1 MEVHHHPHIPTH
13 AKPWKEYL
21 LEGLMIFVAVTL
33 GYGAEN
39 VREHYV
45 ETKKAIISAK
55 NLYVDVTYDS
65 IGYAGTQRNRAKQDS
80 CFEIINT
87 LYNNNQLDKEPAT
100 VYAAHGYIALR
111 MLKQMNTLALDE
123 VKNSGTLKFL
133 ESDELKAAIQRYA
146 SLGSGLKLREQREFG
161 YIDRMI
167 DPISINNFEFNFFRI
182 AVDNFKIKDNKIVV
196 VEDLSFTEPKTANL
210 IAVLKSLNL
219 SDNKVLI
226 LTPGTDMNVFKSGR
240 NLRKVAVLEAN
251 KPSTYEII
259 NAGTVV
265 LLESALTVLENSL
278 TLDTKEA

>member
-80 CFEIINT
+80 CFEIINGF
-87 LYNNNQLDKEPAT
+87 YNNNTLDKEIPAI
-100 VYAAHGYIALR
+100 YAAHGCMTLR
-111 MLKQMNTLALDE
+111 MLHQMNSLALDE
-123 VKNSGTLKFL
+123 VKSSGTLKFL

-146 SLGSGLKLREQREFG
+146 SLGNGLKLREQREFG
-161 YIDRMI
+161 YIDRML
-167 DPISINNFEFNFFRI
+167 DPISIKNFEFNFYR
-182 AVDNFKIKDNKIVV
+182 AAGDNFKIDSNKIVV
-196 VEDLSFTEPKTANL
+196 TVPIPANL
-210 IAVLKSLNL
+210 KIMKKDQLDW
-219 SDNKVLI
+219 DNYISILGMLQTIRQSTNNNYIEPTQKQCHELLTLLRNYLI
-226 LTPGTDMNVFKSGR
+226 EHD
-240 NLRKVAVLEAN
+240 A
-251 KPSTYEII
+251 
-259 NAGTVV
+259 
-265 LLESALTVLENSL
+265 LEN
-278 TLDTKEA
+278 TH

>member
-45 ETKKAIISAK
+45 ETKKALISAK

-196 VEDLSFTEPKTANL
+196 SVPIPVNVKIMKKDQLDWDNYIAILGMLKTIRASTDENYIKPTQKQCHELLTLLRNYL
-210 IAVLKSLNL
+210 IKHDA
-219 SDNKVLI
+219 
-226 LTPGTDMNVFKSGR
+226 
-240 NLRKVAVLEAN
+240 
-251 KPSTYEII
+251 
-259 NAGTVV
+259 
-265 LLESALTVLENSL
+265 LENIH
-278 TLDTKEA
+278 

>member
-21 LEGLMIFVAVTL
+21 LEGFMIFVAVTL

-45 ETKKAIISAK
+45 ETKKALISAK

-65 IGYAGTQRNRAKQDS
+65 IGYASTKVNRNKQDS

-87 LYNNNQLDKEPAT
+87 YYNNNALDKEIPA

-111 MLKQMNTLALDE
+111 MLHQMNTLALDE

-133 ESDELKAAIQRYA
+133 ESNELKAAIQRYA

-161 YIDRMI
+161 YIDRMV
-167 DPISINNFEFNFFRI
+167 DPISIKNFEFNFYR
-182 AVDNFKIKDNKIVV
+182 AAPDNFKIENKTIVV
-196 VEDLSFTEPKTANL
+196 TIPIPTNL
-210 IAVLKSLNL
+210 KILKNNQLDWDNYIAILGMLQTIRQSTDKEYISPTQEQCHELLFLLRNY
-219 SDNKVLI
+219 LI
-226 LTPGTDMNVFKSGR
+226 KHD
-240 NLRKVAVLEAN
+240 
-251 KPSTYEII
+251 
-259 NAGTVV
+259 
-265 LLESALTVLENSL
+265 AL
-278 TLDTKEA
+278 

>member
-65 IGYAGTQRNRAKQDS
+65 IGYARNTINRSRQDS
-80 CFEIINT
+80 CFEIINAF
-87 LYNNNQLDKEPAT
+87 YNNNTLDKEIPA
-100 VYAAHGYIALR
+100 VYAAHGCMALR
-111 MLKQMNTLALDE
+111 MLHQMNSLALDE
-123 VKNSGTLKFL
+123 VKSSGTLKFL

-146 SLGSGLKLREQREFG
+146 SLGAGLKLREQREYG

-167 DPISINNFEFNFFRI
+167 DPISIRNFEFNFYRD
-182 AVDNFKIKDNKIVV
+182 AGDNFKIKDNKIVITV
-196 VEDLSFTEPKTANL
+196 PIPANL
-210 IAVLKSLNL
+210 KIMKKDQLDW
-219 SDNKVLI
+219 DNYISILGMLQTIRQSTNSNYIKPTQKQCHELLTLLRNYLI
-226 LTPGTDMNVFKSGR
+226 KHD
-240 NLRKVAVLEAN
+240 A
-251 KPSTYEII
+251 
-259 NAGTVV
+259 
-265 LLESALTVLENSL
+265 LEN
-278 TLDTKEA
+278 TH

>member
-45 ETKKAIISAK
+45 ETKKALISAK

-65 IGYAGTQRNRAKQDS
+65 IGYARTKINRNKQDS
-80 CFEIINT
+80 CFEIINAY
-87 LYNNNQLDKEPAT
+87 YNNNTLDKEIPA
-100 VYAAHGYIALR
+100 VYAAHGYMALR
-111 MLKQMNTLALDE
+111 MLHQMNTLALDE

-146 SLGSGLKLREQREFG
+146 SYTAGLKLREQREFG

-167 DPISINNFEFNFFRI
+167 DPISIKHFEFNFFRT
-182 AVDNFKIKDNKIVV
+182 ALENLKIDSNKIVV
-196 VEDLSFTEPKTANL
+196 TAPIPANL
-210 IAVLKSLNL
+210 KIIKKDQLDWDNYLAILGMLQTIRKSTDKDYIGPTQAQCHELLTLLRNY
-219 SDNKVLI
+219 LI
-226 LTPGTDMNVFKSGR
+226 KHG
-240 NLRKVAVLEAN
+240 A
-251 KPSTYEII
+251 
-259 NAGTVV
+259 
-265 LLESALTVLENSL
+265 LENNNH
-278 TLDTKEA
+278 